1 VFLVSFLILLRYRS
15 ISLILK
21 VSFESNDALELVI
34 DLMYNERAS
43 EITVE
48 FVLLL
53 RNMSTDSFYIKKVEK
68 PKVLSIL
75 YHT

>member
-1 VFLVSFLILLRYRS
+1 
-15 ISLILK
+15 
-21 VSFESNDALELVI
+21 LVI

-53 RNMSTDSFYIKKVEK
+53 RNMSTDSFYIKKSTK
-68 PKVLSIL
+68 
-75 YHT
+75 T